1 MSKPNKHVFNPFEG
15 RDPDIVWA
23 EIRKQKGP
31 KISREEAIRQMK
43 ALSDKKK

>member
-1 MSKPNKHVFNPFEG
+1 MEKHLFNPFEG
-15 RDPDIVWA
+15 RDPDTFWA

-31 KISREEAIRQMK
+31 KISREEAMRQMK